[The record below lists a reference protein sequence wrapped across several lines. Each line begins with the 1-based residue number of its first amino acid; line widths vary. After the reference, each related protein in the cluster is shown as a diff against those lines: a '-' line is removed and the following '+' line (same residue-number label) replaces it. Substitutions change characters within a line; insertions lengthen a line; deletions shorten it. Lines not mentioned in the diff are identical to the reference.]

1 MDDTELTTQK
11 YINYDHINYLGK
23 QERVNLINSI
33 GGFKSICLVGTQN
46 KLDQTNLAI
55 FSSIIHIGS
64 NPPLFA
70 MISRPAAYVRHT
82 LENILETGFYTLN
95 HINEKIYK
103 QAHQTSARYDR
114 NISEFDVTNLQTE
127 YKNGFFAP
135 FVQESNVQLGMKLRE
150 KIDLQINDTVMIIGE
165 VMQLYFPED
174 CLLDDG
180 FLDIEKAETI
190 TCSGLDS
197 YHKTIRLD
205 RLSYA
210 KPNKEITSI
219 L

>member
-11 YINYDHINYLGK
+11 YINYDHINHLGK
-23 QERVNLINSI
+23 QERVNLMNSI
-33 GGFKSICLVGTQN
+33 GGFKSICLVGTQD

-95 HINEKIYK
+95 HVNEKIYK

-114 NISEFDVTNLQTE
+114 NISEFDVTNLQKE

-150 KIDLQINDTVMIIGE
+150 KIDLQINNTVMIIGE

-197 YHKTIRLD
+197 YHKTIKLD

>member
-23 QERVNLINSI
+23 QERVNLMNSI

-70 MISRPAAYVRHT
+70 MISRPAAYMRHT

-95 HINEKIYK
+95 HVNEKIYK
-103 QAHQTSARYDR
+103 QAHQTSARYER
-114 NISEFDVTNLQTE
+114 EISEFDVTNLNTE

-135 FVQESNVQLGMKLRE
+135 YVQESNVQLGMKLRE
-150 KIDLQINDTVMIIGE
+150 KIDLQINNTVMIIGE

-210 KPNKEITSI
+210 KPDTEITS
-219 L
+219 LL